1 MYSLFTEA
9 NGGGIT
15 RWRKGSD
22 DDDDDD
28 DDNDD
33 DDDDNDGVA
42 EIIIPFH
49 KTGYG
54 C

>member
-9 NGGGIT
+9 IGGGIT

-22 DDDDDD
+22 DDDDDND
-28 DDNDD
+28 NDDNDD
-33 DDDDNDGVA
+33 NGVA